1 MRKVILIVLD
11 GFGLRDENIPI
22 EADAIAL
29 AKKPNFDFLYK
40 NYPWVPLHASGEYV
54 GLPDGQMGNSEVG
67 HLNIG
72 AGRIVYQDIV
82 RISKAIRKGEFFKN
96 EVLLGAIENVKRN
109 NSSLHLVGLLS
120 DGGVHSHMEHLYALL
135 ELAKMHNIEKVY
147 VHALLDGRDTPP
159 SSAIDY
165 IREFEAK
172 AKEIGVGKI
181 AVVGGRY
188 YGMDRDNRWERTEK
202 YYKAMTEAEGEKF
215 RSAEEGV
222 LKSYEKGVTDEFVVP
237 FIVVDENWN
246 PIGQVKDGDSIIFFN
261 FRADRARQ
269 LTRAFIDKNFDKFNR
284 KKLDIY
290 FVTMTEYDDDFDVP
304 VAFKPVYLTN
314 TLGEVISKHG
324 LKQLRIAETEKYAHV
339 TYFFSGG
346 REDPF
351 EGEDRILIPSPK
363 VATYDLKPEMSAF
376 EVTDKVIEEM
386 DKQKYSLIVLNFANP
401 DMVGHTGIIPATVK
415 AIEAI
420 DTCIGRIY
428 ESAKRNNYVMLI
440 TADHGNAEKMLDPE
454 TGEPHTAHTT
464 SLVPFILVMD
474 DYHGELK
481 KDGKLGDIAPT
492 ILKIMDLPIPP
503 EMDGEILLLEK
514 VPQMAK

>member
-11 GFGLRDENIPI
+11 GFGIRDENTPI
-22 EADAIAL
+22 EGDAIAL
-29 AKKPNFDFLYK
+29 AKKPNFDFLYS
-40 NYPWVPLHASGEYV
+40 NYPWVALHAAGEYV

-82 RISKAIRKGEFFKN
+82 RISKAIKSGEFFKN
-96 EVLLGAIENVKRN
+96 EALLGAIENVKLN
-109 NSSLHLVGLLS
+109 DSSLHLVGLLS
-120 DGGVHSHMEHLYALL
+120 DGGVHSHIEHLYALL
-135 ELAKMHNIEKVY
+135 ELAKMHGIKKVF

-159 SSAIDY
+159 SSAIEY
-165 IREFEAK
+165 IRQFEAK
-172 AKEIGVGKI
+172 ANEIGVGKI

-202 YYKAMTEAEGEKF
+202 YYKAMTEAQGEKF
-215 RSAEEGV
+215 KSAEEGI
-222 LKSYEKGVTDEFVVP
+222 LKSNEKGITDEFVVP
-237 FIVVDENWN
+237 FIIVDENGN
-246 PIGQVKDGDSIIFFN
+246 PVGQVRDGDSVIFFN

-269 LTRAFIDKNFDKFNR
+269 LTRAFIDENFDKFNR
-284 KKLDIY
+284 RKINVH
-290 FVTMTEYDDDFDVP
+290 FVTMTEYNDDFNVP
-304 VAFKPVYLTN
+304 IAFKPVYLTN
-314 TLGEVISKHG
+314 TLGEIISKYG
-324 LKQLRIAETEKYAHV
+324 FKQLRIAETEKYAHV

-386 DKQKYSLIVLNFANP
+386 EKNKYALIVLNFANP
-401 DMVGHTGIIPATVK
+401 DMVGHTGVIPAAVK

-428 ESAKRNNYVMLI
+428 NSAKKNNYVMII
-440 TADHGNAEKMLDPE
+440 TADHGNAEKMIDPE
-454 TGEPHTAHTT
+454 TNEPHTAHTT
-464 SLVPFILVMD
+464 NQVPFILVMD
-474 DYHGELK
+474 EYKGELK

-492 ILKIMDLPIPP
+492 ILTIMNLPIPP

-514 VPQMAK
+514 VPYFAK